1 MLYSFLEEV
10 IHTSFAISAAM
21 SATSIVAKIHLT
33 SVGFLQ
39 LCFNKK
45 GAEHLNEIFL
55 ISLGGIFKGFFLLK
69 LERVTKEQNHKSYY
83 VHNQQDIKVF
93 YSFLLQKFFFCHSV
107 IKCSPTKKNKTAI
120 IAAISPKSR

>member
-1 MLYSFLEEV
+1 
-10 IHTSFAISAAM
+10 M

-69 LERVTKEQNHKSYY
+69 LERVTKEQRNKTTNINYY
-83 VHNQQDIKVF
+83 VHDEQDIKMLP
-93 YSFLLQKFFFCHSV
+93 SFLKQIFGRKETKHQKYL
-107 IKCSPTKKNKTAI
+107 
-120 IAAISPKSR
+120 

>member
-1 MLYSFLEEV
+1 MVNSNTPWVGSLLAN
-10 IHTSFAISAAM
+10 TSSG
-21 SATSIVAKIHLT
+21 VAKCHMLT
-33 SVGFLQ
+33 SVGLLQ

-93 YSFLLQKFFFCHSV
+93 YSFLQIFFFLSQR
-107 IKCSPTKKNKTAI
+107 N
-120 IAAISPKSR
+120 